1 MDPLE
6 VSLDLDVDGNTT
18 LNGESSEEMS
28 NSQKPTQPLYNN
40 ESESDDDDEDDD
52 DYDESCVSIK
62 LGIKPFWAFRNLQ

>member
-6 VSLDLDVDGNTT
+6 VSLDLDVDVDGNTT

-28 NSQKPTQPLYNN
+28 NSQKPTQPLYND
-40 ESESDDDDEDDD
+40 ESESESDDEDDD

-62 LGIKPFWAFRNLQ
+62 LGIKRF